1 MIGVNPIT
9 TRNNTIISLHHDD
22 EEHISEGLAPH
33 DELHGDD
40 ASSLHRV
47 APTPFSVKLVFMS
60 SLSFLPNFL
69 NMKYGI
75 RLIATPSSTSI
86 LEIVLLSM

>member
-1 MIGVNPIT
+1 MIGVNPIM

-60 SLSFLPNFL
+60 SSSSLPSFL
-69 NMKYGI
+69 NMECNI
-75 RLIATPSSTSI
+75 RLTITPLSTSI
-86 LEIVLLSM
+86 MEIGLSSM